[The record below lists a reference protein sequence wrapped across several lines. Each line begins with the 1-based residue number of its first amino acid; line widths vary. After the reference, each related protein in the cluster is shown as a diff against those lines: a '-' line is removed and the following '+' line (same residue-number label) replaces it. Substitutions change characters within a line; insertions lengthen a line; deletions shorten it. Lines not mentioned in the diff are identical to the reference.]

1 MSCQGVHKIN
11 EWLDGQIWVDKY
23 VFFQAILCFPSQ
35 LPLFFWRA
43 LQRTWQRLGLSVEW
57 DHELMWICPVFMTII
72 FQCLHTSRN
81 TSFPWDCFFF
91 SFFFFLLRK
100 CCLSRWVPSIWIK
113 ITAESTFYM
122 TLEACSRRKVT
133 AGSQQYTFLS
143 WKFTTLP
150 RVSSHLS
157 HWAGSIILVLS
168 MVQISFL
175 VSVGNHRKIWNVLG
189 FWVFITV

>member
-1 MSCQGVHKIN
+1 MFSQPAPSVLLTCLATDLTKVRQICGVRSWADVNLSSLHDYHFSVPTYFQKHK
-11 EWLDGQIWVDKY
+11 
-23 VFFQAILCFPSQ
+23 FSM
-35 LPLFFWRA
+35 
-43 LQRTWQRLGLSVEW
+43 RL
-57 DHELMWICPVFMTII
+57 
-72 FQCLHTSRN
+72 
-81 TSFPWDCFFF
+81 FFF

-122 TLEACSRRKVT
+122 TLEACSHRKVT

>member
-1 MSCQGVHKIN
+1 MFSQPAPSVLPTCLATDLTKVRPICGVRC
-11 EWLDGQIWVDKY
+11 EFVQSSWLSFFSAYILPETQ
-23 VFFQAILCFPSQ
+23 VF
-35 LPLFFWRA
+35 
-43 LQRTWQRLGLSVEW
+43 
-57 DHELMWICPVFMTII
+57 HEIG
-72 FQCLHTSRN
+72 
-81 TSFPWDCFFF
+81 FFF
-91 SFFFFLLRK
+91 FFFFLLRK

-143 WKFTTLP
+143 WKFITLP
-150 RVSSHLS
+150 GVSSHLS

-168 MVQISFL
+168 MVPISFL

-189 FWVFITV
+189 FCVFITV